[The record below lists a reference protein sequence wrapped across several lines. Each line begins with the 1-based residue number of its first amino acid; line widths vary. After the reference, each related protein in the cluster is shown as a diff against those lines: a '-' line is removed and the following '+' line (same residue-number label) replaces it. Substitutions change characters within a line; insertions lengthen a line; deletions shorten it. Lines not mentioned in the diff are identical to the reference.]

1 MARDM
6 VGVVNEALQGRY
18 VAEREV
24 GRGAAARV
32 YRAHDAAGR
41 LVALK
46 VLHPELL
53 VSSAAERF
61 LREVQLVGTL
71 DHPHIARLLDSG
83 NMGWL
88 VYYVMPFIEGPSLR
102 EALVP
107 GTPMPVAQ
115 ATSIGLDLLGA
126 LAHAHERGLV
136 HRDVKP
142 DNVIL
147 SPTEG
152 AVLLDFG
159 IARAIATLGAE
170 RLTVSGMT
178 VGTAA
183 YMSPEQ
189 VLGDDGLDHRSDIY
203 SLGCV
208 LFECLAGKPVYAGV
222 NDAVAMGMQVTG
234 PVPDLASVRPDLP
247 STVVNAVRRALA
259 KAKEDRWQ
267 TAGEM
272 GEELRVES

>member
-6 VGVVNEALQGRY
+6 VGVVNEALAGRY

-24 GRGAAARV
+24 GKGAAARV
-32 YRAHDAAGR
+32 FRAHDAKGQV
-41 LVALK
+41 VALK

-61 LREVQLVGTL
+61 LREVRLVGEL
-71 DHPHIARLLDSG
+71 NHPHIARLLDSG
-83 NMGWL
+83 NSGWL

-107 GTPMPVAQ
+107 GTPMPVPQ
-115 ATSIGLDLLGA
+115 AVALGRDLLGA
-126 LAHAHERGLV
+126 LAHAHGRGLV

-142 DNVIL
+142 ENVIL

-159 IARAIATLGAE
+159 IARAIASSGAD
-170 RLTVSGMT
+170 RLTATGMT
-178 VGTAA
+178 LGTAA

-189 VLGDDGLDHRSDIY
+189 VLGDDELDHRSDIY
-203 SLGCV
+203 SLGCI
-208 LFECLAGKPVYAGV
+208 LFECLAGQPVYAGMSDV
-222 NDAVAMGMQVTG
+222 VAMGMQVTG
-234 PVPDLASVRPDLP
+234 APPDLAQLRPDLP
-247 STVVNAVRRALA
+247 GHVVSAVQRALA
-259 KAKEDRWQ
+259 KRVEDRWQ
-267 TAGEM
+267 SAAEMEAALAG
-272 GEELRVES
+272 RS

>member
-6 VGVVNEALQGRY
+6 LALVNEALKGRY

-24 GRGAAARV
+24 GKGAAARV
-32 YRAHDAAGR
+32 YRAHDARGTV
-41 LVALK
+41 VALK

-61 LREVQLVGTL
+61 LREVRLVGEL
-71 DHPHIARLLDSG
+71 DHPHIARLVDSG
-83 NMGWL
+83 NAGWL
-88 VYYVMPFIEGPSLR
+88 VYYVMPFVEGPSLR
-102 EALVP
+102 EALDQRKALPVP
-107 GTPMPVAQ
+107 EAMQLAQ
-115 ATSIGLDLLGA
+115 DLLSA
-126 LAHAHERGLV
+126 LDHAHSRGLI

-142 DNVIL
+142 ENIIL

-152 AVLLDFG
+152 AMLLDFG
-159 IARAIATLGAE
+159 IARAMATTAAE

-189 VLGDDGLDHRSDIY
+189 VLATTELDQRSDIY

-208 LFECLAGKPVYAGV
+208 LYECLAGEPLYAGL
-222 NDAVAMGMQVTG
+222 NDSLVMQRQVAGA
-234 PVPDLASVRPDLP
+234 PPDLAAARPDLP
-247 STVVNAVRRALA
+247 QPLVRVVQRALA
-259 KAKEDRWQ
+259 KRPDERWQ
-267 TAGEM
+267 SAAEM
-272 GEELRVES
+272 GEALDG

>member
-6 VGVVNEALQGRY
+6 VAVVNEALKGRY

-24 GRGAAARV
+24 GKGAAARV
-32 YRAHDAAGR
+32 FRAHDAAGQT
-41 LVALK
+41 VALK

-61 LREVQLVGTL
+61 LREVKLIGEL

-83 NMGWL
+83 NSGWL
-88 VYYVMPFIEGPSLR
+88 VYYVMSFIEGPSLR
-102 EALVP
+102 EALTP
-107 GTPMPVAQ
+107 GVPMPVAQ
-115 ATSIGLDLLGA
+115 ATRLGQDLLGA

-142 DNVIL
+142 ENVIL
-147 SPTEG
+147 SPVDG

-159 IARAIATLGAE
+159 IARAIASSGAD
-170 RLTVSGMT
+170 RLTMAGMT
-178 VGTAA
+178 LGTAA

-189 VLGDDGLDHRSDIY
+189 VMGGDGLDHRSDIY

-208 LFECLAGKPVYAGV
+208 LFECLTGRPVYAGV
-222 NDAVAMGMQVTG
+222 SDAIAMGLQVTG
-234 PVPDLASVRPDLP
+234 TPPNLAELRPDAP
-247 STVVNAVRRALA
+247 AHVAAAVQRALA
-259 KAKEDRWQ
+259 KDKADRWQ

-272 GEELRVES
+272 GAALGT